1 MPMIDRFVAFIAV
14 GMPGI
19 GAATASAL
27 ARSRI
32 WVTRRRGLVWAP
44 EGSGMSVAS
53 SGPRDKLLRWLG
65 LLPRVKAIGVSL
77 SIATWLVSGNYVL
90 AEQVRVVASNNAYAD
105 IARQIGGTAVVV
117 SIADNPRD
125 AALAAG
131 PKSIVLCG
139 WAQADAALRDAARR
153 ASPQATLIELPGH
166 ASDES
171 VSIAVPW
178 YDTGS
183 MFALTHAYADQLMR
197 VRPDLALQF
206 AGNLAGVRVG
216 FDAIA
221 RRIRT
226 IARDYANSEVI
237 AAGPLSR
244 GVANKLGF
252 KAAGPDSAGES
263 RRAIAAKSFENI
275 EKQLESREGSI
286 FLYNRDV
293 AKPEMK
299 KLVSVARQNGVP
311 VAGLQDRLPT
321 GLHYQQWVLRQ
332 WNTVHGALNQ
342 ASQ

>member
-1 MPMIDRFVAFIAV
+1 MYGPDKQLGFLKRDHRRQNLEHMTFSPNNDRSVIDVPV
-14 GMPGI
+14 I
-19 GAATASAL
+19 GA
-27 ARSRI
+27 R
-32 WVTRRRGLVWAP
+32 V
-44 EGSGMSVAS
+44 
-53 SGPRDKLLRWLG
+53 KLLRWLG
-65 LLPRVKAIGVSL
+65 PVPHVKAIAIVL
-77 SIATWLVSGNYVL
+77 SIATWFVSGYAL
-90 AEQVRVVASNNAYAD
+90 AEQVHVVASNNAYAD
-105 IARQIGGTAVVV
+105 IARQIGGDAVVV

-125 AALAAG
+125 AALAVG

-153 ASPQATLIELPGH
+153 ASPRATLIELPGH
-166 ASDES
+166 ASDKS
-171 VSIAVPW
+171 VFIAVPW

-206 AGNLAGVRVG
+206 AANLAGVRVG
-216 FDAIA
+216 FDTIA
-221 RRIRT
+221 RRIRV

-252 KAAGPDSAGES
+252 KAAGPDSAAEP
-263 RRAIAAKSFENI
+263 RRAISAKSFGDL

-299 KLVSVARQNGVP
+299 KLVSVASQNGVP

-342 ASQ
+342 AAQ